1 MATTVTNT
9 NYRSSLEMNIDLKQ
23 LHSLIPNSKLHV
35 KPRQL
40 VVKEENGVVIFFSS
54 GKLRVMGC
62 NDDLDATFLVYKYT
76 TLIAPYET
84 PEVLLQSMTVK
95 VVFEYRLNLAQL
107 QKLISPSILELEI
120 FPALQIRKYI
130 KTDVQASCQ
139 NHKNLETKSLFSCC
153 KHIYFEK
160 FHLKCNNKQLR
171 KLFK

>member
-1 MATTVTNT
+1 MTNT
-9 NYRSSLEMNIDLKQ
+9 NYRYSLETNIDLTQ

-40 VVKEENGVVIFFSS
+40 VVKDENGVVIFFSS

-62 NDDLDATFLVYKYT
+62 NDDLDATFLYKYT

-95 VVFEYRLNLAQL
+95 VVFDYCLNLAQL

-120 FPALQIRKYI
+120 FPALQIRKYKPI
-130 KTDVQASCQ
+130 
-139 NHKNLETKSLFSCC
+139 
-153 KHIYFEK
+153 
-160 FHLKCNNKQLR
+160 
-171 KLFK
+171 